1 MLSREHGAYKYNPA
15 MKRYLFL
22 GLVSV
27 IAFVTLNLVY
37 LALQSP
43 QEKDLGVINEC
54 WEQSRGSA
62 ITQAQRQVTIGACRA
77 LEEVYRL
84 NYGTSLSPGKTDA

>member
-1 MLSREHGAYKYNPA
+1 

-22 GLVSV
+22 GLVAV
-27 IAFVTLNLVY
+27 IAFVALNLVDM
-37 LALQSP
+37 ALQSP

-54 WEQSRGSA
+54 WKQSRGS
-62 ITQAQRQVTIGACRA
+62 TSTQRQVTIGACRA

-84 NYGTSLSPGKTDA
+84 NYGTSPSPGKTDV